1 MKRKNTTWILTVAG
15 IAATT
20 LVMQS
25 CGGPSTAN
33 GEEQSS
39 MLNSESASAESTMSE
54 EAKDQHFM
62 DDATTLC
69 LEQIDMGNLAI
80 QKSNMKEVKELGALM
95 VKDHAN
101 MLVEIQDMAA
111 KKSITIPKSI
121 SEADKKDF
129 NTLSEKYGQEFDK
142 SYCDRMVR
150 KHREAVNQFE
160 RASEHAADTDI
171 KAWASNSLP
180 MMRNHLDQ
188 SISCQ
193 KKCDKVIL

>member
-20 LVMQS
+20 LVMES

-160 RASEHAADTDI
+160 RASEHAADADI
-171 KAWASNSLP
+171 KAWASINLP